1 MESEAP
7 LGSGEMAAAGPG
19 TNEGRLGAERPSA
32 PCGSPGASR
41 TCGWRSREGKR
52 SLSLVSGLC
61 SAVHGRGEG
70 HGGHPWRRWNRE
82 HGLCFRVSVQP
93 TRVGLG
99 RGDQKSVPSRAR
111 GQAGSAAQSS
121 ANGAQCLPVALLQ
134 LPVPAPVLRA
144 RGRARPEASS
154 ETAVAP
160 GSTWARAAPSS
171 ASSPWSAVTRSPHV
185 QHTWKGFEI

>member
-1 MESEAP
+1 MKPHWALERWRQLAQARTRDGWAQRGRRHLVVPQELHEPADGAHGK
-7 LGSGEMAAAGPG
+7 GS
-19 TNEGRLGAERPSA
+19 
-32 PCGSPGASR
+32 
-41 TCGWRSREGKR
+41 R